1 VAATYPISI
10 EEMCERY
17 KKLYTGAIGDILDRR
32 GYRHQILPYYI
43 NPIRDDMIIAG
54 PAFTGYG
61 EPHNDP
67 TEDDTPMR
75 LAMLEEIT
83 PHSISVWATNNHFGS
98 AHWGEIMSTS
108 ARQRG
113 CTGAVVDGGVRDT
126 SFILDMNFPVFCRFK
141 CSASSIGRWSIRKFQ
156 VPITI
161 DKTQIL
167 PGDFIMGDI
176 DGVVVIP
183 QAIAYDVLTEAEQVS
198 ARERKMRAEIRK
210 GMRITEV
217 YKKYGS
223 F

>member
-1 VAATYPISI
+1 MSTTYPVSI
-10 EEMCERY
+10 AEMCERY
-17 KKLYTGAIGDILDRR
+17 KKLYTGAIADILDKR
-32 GYRHQILPYYI
+32 GYRNQILPYYI
-43 NPIRDDMIIAG
+43 NPIRDDLIIAG

-83 PHSISVWATNNHFGS
+83 PHSISVWATNGDFS
-98 AHWGEIMSTS
+98 AAHWGEIMSTA
-108 ARQRG
+108 ARERG

-141 CSASSIGRWSIRKFQ
+141 CSASSIGRWSIRRFQ
-156 VPITI
+156 VPIKI
-161 DKTQIL
+161 GQTQII

-183 QAIAYDVLTEAEQVS
+183 QAIAYDVLTEAEEIS
-198 ARERKMRAEIRK
+198 LRERKMRAELHK
-210 GMRITEV
+210 GARITEV

>member
-1 VAATYPISI
+1 MAGTHPISN

-17 KKLYTGAIGDILDRR
+17 KKLYTGAIGDILDKR
-32 GYRHQILPYYI
+32 GYRNQILPYYI
-43 NPIRDDMIIAG
+43 NPIRDDMMIAG

-67 TEDDTPMR
+67 TEDDTSMR

-83 PHSISVWATNNHFGS
+83 PCSISVWATNNHFSS
-98 AHWGEIMSTS
+98 AHWGEIMSTA

-113 CTGAVVDGGVRDT
+113 CTGAVLDGGVRDT

-156 VPITI
+156 VPII
-161 DKTQIL
+161 IGETQIV
-167 PGDFIMGDI
+167 PGDFIVGDI

-183 QAIAYDVLTEAEQVS
+183 QGIAYNVLSEAEEVLT
-198 ARERKMRAEIRK
+198 REKKMRAELRK
-210 GMRITEV
+210 GVRITEV
-217 YKKYGS
+217 
-223 F
+223 